1 MSVAFHINLLRIKRR
16 NNVRFQCCSRR
27 LAAKKESAF
36 FAHFFMKHF
45 QKGTVFY
52 ADKTRRMFGERNS
65 DRVVFRKRYNL
76 ISVDGK
82 IYIASAAFHI
92 AELKDC

>member
-1 MSVAFHINLLRIKRR
+1 MYVF
-16 NNVRFQCCSRR
+16 
-27 LAAKKESAF
+27 
-36 FAHFFMKHF
+36 KHF

-52 ADKTRRMFGERNS
+52 ADKTRGMFGERNS

-92 AELKDC
+92 AELEDC